1 MKPITYTPSAVRALT
16 KLQKSMRLAIVEKL
30 GRYAETGA
38 GDVRALT
45 GRPGARLRVGDYRI
59 VFIETD
65 DAIQVHAIGH
75 RRDIYD

>member
-1 MKPITYTPSAVRALT
+1 MKPITYTPTAARALT
-16 KLQKSMRLAIVEKL
+16 RLQKPARLAVVEKL

-45 GRPGARLRVGDYRI
+45 GRPGVRLRVGDYRV
-59 VFIETD
+59 VFTETD
-65 DAIQVHAIGH
+65 DAIQVLAIGH